1 MKVLFTSPMIM
12 HPAASG
18 PHLRIENTIKA
29 LAKMTDLHVMSRVAP
44 HVLGGKPAIEHY
56 KNIAPT
62 FSFSPS
68 VNNLSAIRTFRRV
81 QIVARKL
88 LVNDAKA
95 IVQYARVHGIKVVWF
110 GYGNI
115 SYPLIKQVRQLA
127 PELFLVCDTDSVWSR
142 FIFREIPFIEDKKEQ
157 QRVLAQSQAKELEEK
172 DWVAL
177 CNVTTGVSEV
187 DAAYYRS
194 LTSQKDK
201 VAIFSNVLD
210 VNQYLTATPAPKDL
224 KTPAIY
230 LAGSFGKPTSAMN
243 RAANWLIQG
252 ILPLVKKHVPQVHC
266 YIVGNHSDVSFGH
279 LNDPSITVTG
289 RLESV
294 LPYLKNVDVA
304 LTPLQFES
312 GTRFKILEA
321 AACKTPMV
329 STTLG
334 AEGIPV
340 IDGEHI
346 LLADTT
352 EDFAAAIIK
361 LIQDKALAA
370 RLAENSFQLVAK
382 EYGLEQLQR
391 EAQAILAKVPKTHD

>member
-1 MKVLFTSPMIM
+1 MMKVLFTSPMIM

-29 LAKMTDLHVMSRVAP
+29 LAQITDLHVMSRVAP
-44 HVLGGKPAIEHY
+44 HALGGKTAIDYY
-56 KNIAPT
+56 KTIAPK

-68 VNNLSAIRTFRRV
+68 VNNLSAVRTFRRV
-81 QIVARKL
+81 QIVTRKL

-95 IVQYARVHGIKVVWF
+95 IVNYARSHDIKVIWF
-110 GYGNI
+110 GFGNI
-115 SYPLIKQVRQLA
+115 SYPLIKQVRYLA
-127 PELFLVCDTDSVWSR
+127 PDLFLVCDTDSVWSR
-142 FIFREIPFIEDKKEQ
+142 FIFRELPFIEDEKEK
-157 QRVLAQSQAKELEEK
+157 QRVLVQSQEKELEEK
-172 DWVAL
+172 DWVNL
-177 CNVTTGVSEV
+177 CDVTTAVSEV
-187 DAAYYRS
+187 DAQYYRF
-194 LTSQKDK
+194 LTPQKEK
-201 VAIFSNVLD
+201 IAIFSNVLD
-210 VNQYLTATPAPKDL
+210 INQYLQPTPPPIDFK
-224 KTPAIY
+224 KPAIY

-252 ILPLVKKHVPQVHC
+252 ILPLVKKQIPNIHC
-266 YIVGNHSDVSFGH
+266 YIVGNHSDISFGH

-340 IDGEHI
+340 KHGEDI
-346 LLADTT
+346 LIADTS
-352 EDFAAAIIK
+352 EDFAAAIVK
-361 LIQDKALAA
+361 LIQDKAFATT
-370 RLAENSFQLVAK
+370 LAENSFKLVER
-382 EYGLEQLQR
+382 EYGLNQLTR
-391 EAQAILAKVPKTHD
+391 EATAILAKVKA

>member
-18 PHLRIENTIKA
+18 PHLRIENSIKA
-29 LAKMTDLHVMSRVAP
+29 LAKITDLHVISRVAP
-44 HVLGGKPAIEHY
+44 HVLGGRSAIEHY
-56 KNIAPT
+56 KKIAPI

-68 VNNLSAIRTFRRV
+68 VNNLSKWRTFRRV

-88 LVNDAKA
+88 LVNDAKS
-95 IVQYARVHGIKVVWF
+95 IVRYARKNQIKIIWF

-115 SYPLIKQVRQLA
+115 SYPLIKQVRALA
-127 PELFLVCDTDSVWSR
+127 PDLFLICDTDSVWSR
-142 FIFREIPFIEDKKEQ
+142 FIFRELPFIDDEKEK
-157 QRVLAQSQAKELEEK
+157 QRVLKMSQEKELEEK
-172 DWVAL
+172 DWVDL
-177 CNVTTGVSEV
+177 CDITTAVSEV
-187 DAAYYRS
+187 DAQYYRY
-194 LTSQKDK
+194 LTPQKDK

-210 VNQYLTATPAPKDL
+210 IDQYLAPTPRPEGL
-224 KTPAIY
+224 KNPSIY
-230 LAGSFGKPTSAMN
+230 LAGSFGKATSAMN

-252 ILPLVKKHVPQVHC
+252 ILPIVKRQIPNIHC

-279 LNDPSITVTG
+279 LNSDSITVTG
-289 RLESV
+289 RLETV

-340 IDGEHI
+340 KQGEH
-346 LLADTT
+346 LLIADTS

-361 LIQDKALAA
+361 LIQDKAYAA
-370 RLAENSFQLVAK
+370 RLAQNSFNLVEH
-382 EYGLEQLQR
+382 EYGLAQLTR
-391 EAQAILAKVPKTHD
+391 EAQHILAKVPV

>member
-1 MKVLFTSPMIM
+1 MIM

-18 PHLRIENTIKA
+18 PHLRIENSIKA
-29 LAKMTDLHVMSRVAP
+29 LSKISELHVISRVAP
-44 HVLGGKPAIEHY
+44 HALGGQEALKHY
-56 KNIAPT
+56 KAIAPK

-68 VNNLSAIRTFRRV
+68 VNNLSSWRTFRRV

-88 LVNDAKA
+88 LVNDAKSL
-95 IVQYARVHGIKVVWF
+95 VRYAREHQIKVIWF

-115 SYPLIKQVRQLA
+115 SYPLIKQIRALA
-127 PELFLVCDTDSVWSR
+127 PDLFLVCDTDSVWSR
-142 FIFREIPFIEDKKEQ
+142 FIFRELPFIDDEKEK
-157 QRVLAQSQAKELEEK
+157 QRVLKMSQDKEIEEK
-172 DWVAL
+172 DWVDL
-177 CNVTTGVSEV
+177 CNVTTAVSEV
-187 DAAYYRS
+187 DAQYYRY
-194 LTSQKDK
+194 LTPHKDK

-210 VNQYLTATPAPKDL
+210 IDQYLTPTPMPQGL
-224 KTPAIY
+224 KKPSIY
-230 LAGSFGKPTSAMN
+230 LAGSFGKSTSAMN

-252 ILPLVKKHVPQVHC
+252 ILPLVKRQIPDIHC

-279 LNDPSITVTG
+279 LNSDSITVTG
-289 RLESV
+289 RLETV

-340 IDGEHI
+340 KHGEHI
-346 LLADTT
+346 LIADSS

-361 LIQDKALAA
+361 LIKDKAYADKLAD
-370 RLAENSFQLVAK
+370 NSFQLVER
-382 EYGLEQLQR
+382 EYGLAQLTR
-391 EAQAILAKVPKTHD
+391 EAQHILAKVPA

>member
-1 MKVLFTSPMIM
+1 MKILFTSPMIM

-18 PHLRIENTIKA
+18 PHLRIENSIKA
-29 LAKMTDLHVMSRVAP
+29 LAQISDLHVMSRVAP

-56 KNIAPT
+56 KKIAPK

-68 VNNLSAIRTFRRV
+68 VNNLSSIRTFRRV

-95 IVQYARVHGIKVVWF
+95 IVHYARNHNIKVIWF

-115 SYPLIKQVRQLA
+115 SYPLIKQVRGLA
-127 PELFLVCDTDSVWSR
+127 PDLFLVCDTDSVWSR
-142 FIFREIPFIEDKKEQ
+142 FIFRELPFIEDEKEK
-157 QRVLAQSQAKELEEK
+157 QRVLAMSQAKEMEEK
-172 DWVAL
+172 DWVGL
-177 CNVTTGVSEV
+177 CNVTTAVSEV
-187 DAAYYRS
+187 DAQYYRF

-210 VNQYLTATPAPKDL
+210 INQYLTSTPAPKDI
-224 KTPAIY
+224 KKPSIY
-230 LAGSFGKPTSAMN
+230 LAGSFGKPSSAMN
-243 RAANWLIQG
+243 RAANWLIKG
-252 ILPLVKKHVPQVHC
+252 ILPLVKRQIPNIHC

-340 IDGEHI
+340 THGEDI
-346 LLADTT
+346 LIADTS
-352 EDFAAAIIK
+352 EEFAAAIVK
-361 LIQDKALAA
+361 LIQDKEYATT
-370 RLAENSFQLVAK
+370 LAENSFKLVER
-382 EYGLEQLQR
+382 EYGLAQLTR
-391 EAQAILAKVPKTHD
+391 EATAILSKVTA

>member
-18 PHLRIENTIKA
+18 PHLRIENSIKA
-29 LAKMTDLHVMSRVAP
+29 LAKITDLHVMSRVAP
-44 HVLGGKPAIEHY
+44 HVLGGATAISHY
-56 KNIAPT
+56 QNIAPK
-62 FSFSPS
+62 FSFAPS
-68 VNNLSAIRTFRRV
+68 VDKLSSIRTFRRV
-81 QIVARKL
+81 QIVTRKL
-88 LVNDAKA
+88 LVNDAKS
-95 IVQYARVHGIKVVWF
+95 IVKYARAHDIKVIWF

-127 PELFLVCDTDSVWSR
+127 PDLFLVCDTDSVWSR
-142 FIFREIPFIEDKKEQ
+142 FIFRELPFIDDEKEK
-157 QRVLAQSQAKELEEK
+157 QRVLQASQEKELEEK
-172 DWVAL
+172 DWVKL
-177 CNVTTGVSEV
+177 CNITTAVSEV
-187 DAAYYRS
+187 DAQYYRY
-194 LTSQKDK
+194 LTDQKDK

-210 VNQYLTATPAPKDL
+210 INQYLAPIAPPANL
-224 KTPAIY
+224 KKPSIY

-252 ILPLVKKHVPQVHC
+252 ILPLVKKQIPDVHC

-340 IDGEHI
+340 KHGEHI
-346 LLADTT
+346 MIADTS
-352 EDFAAAIIK
+352 EAFAAAIVK
-361 LIQDKALAA
+361 LIQDKPYAKQ
-370 RLAENSFQLVAK
+370 LAENSFQLVER
-382 EYGLEQLQR
+382 EYGLAQLER
-391 EAQAILAKVPKTHD
+391 EAKQILAKVAS

>member
-1 MKVLFTSPMIM
+1 MKILFTSPMIM

-18 PHLRIENTIKA
+18 PHLRIENSIKA
-29 LAKMTDLHVMSRVAP
+29 LAQISDLHVMSRVAP
-44 HVLGGKPAIEHY
+44 HVLGGQSAIEHY

-62 FSFSPS
+62 FTFSPS

-95 IVQYARVHGIKVVWF
+95 IVQYAREHAIKVVWF

-157 QRVLAQSQAKELEEK
+157 RRVLQQSHAKELEEK

-177 CNVTTGVSEV
+177 CNVTTAVSEV
-187 DAAYYRS
+187 DAAYYRN
-194 LTSQKDK
+194 LTTHKDK
-201 VAIFSNVLD
+201 VAVFSNVLD
-210 VNQYLTATPAPKDL
+210 VNQYLTPTPAPKDL
-224 KTPAIY
+224 KKPAIY

-252 ILPLVKKHVPQVHC
+252 ILPLVKKHIPDVHC

-279 LNDPSITVTG
+279 LKDPSITVTG

-346 LLADTT
+346 LLADTS
-352 EDFAAAIIK
+352 EDFAAAIVK
-361 LIQDKALAA
+361 LIQDKVLAA

-382 EYGLEQLQR
+382 EYGLEKLKD
-391 EAQAILAKVPKTHD
+391 EAQAIIAKVTTA

>member
-18 PHLRIENTIKA
+18 PHLRIENSIKA
-29 LAKMTDLHVMSRVAP
+29 LAKITDLHVMSRVAP
-44 HVLGGKPAIEHY
+44 HVLGGAPAISHY
-56 KNIAPT
+56 QNIAPK
-62 FSFSPS
+62 FSFAPS
-68 VNNLSAIRTFRRV
+68 VDKLSSIRTFRRV
-81 QIVARKL
+81 QIVTRKL
-88 LVNDAKA
+88 LVNDAKS
-95 IVQYARVHGIKVVWF
+95 IVKYARTHDIKVIWF

-115 SYPLIKQVRQLA
+115 SYPLIKQVRDLA
-127 PELFLVCDTDSVWSR
+127 PDLFLICDTDSVWSR
-142 FIFREIPFIEDKKEQ
+142 FIFRELPFIDDEKEK
-157 QRVLAQSQAKELEEK
+157 QRVLQASQEKELEEK
-172 DWVAL
+172 DWVKL
-177 CNVTTGVSEV
+177 CNITTAVSEV
-187 DAAYYRS
+187 DAQYYRY
-194 LTSQKDK
+194 LTDQKDK

-210 VNQYLTATPAPKDL
+210 INQYLAPIAPPANL
-224 KTPAIY
+224 KKPSIY

-252 ILPLVKKHVPQVHC
+252 ILPLVKKQIPDVHC

-340 IDGEHI
+340 KHGEHI
-346 LLADTT
+346 MIADTS
-352 EDFAAAIIK
+352 EAFAAAIVK
-361 LIQDKALAA
+361 LIQDKPYAKQ
-370 RLAENSFQLVAK
+370 LAENSFQLVER
-382 EYGLEQLQR
+382 EYGLAQLER
-391 EAQAILAKVPKTHD
+391 EAKQILAKVAS

>member
-1 MKVLFTSPMIM
+1 MMKVLFTSPMIM

-29 LAKMTDLHVMSRVAP
+29 LAQITDLHVMSRVAP
-44 HVLGGKPAIEHY
+44 HALGGKTAIDYY
-56 KNIAPT
+56 KTIAPK

-68 VNNLSAIRTFRRV
+68 VNNLSAVRTFRRV
-81 QIVARKL
+81 QIVTRKL

-95 IVQYARVHGIKVVWF
+95 IVNYARSHDIKVIWF
-110 GYGNI
+110 GFGNI
-115 SYPLIKQVRQLA
+115 SYPLIKQVRYLA
-127 PELFLVCDTDSVWSR
+127 PDLFLVCDTDSVWSR
-142 FIFREIPFIEDKKEQ
+142 FIFRELPFIEDEKEK
-157 QRVLAQSQAKELEEK
+157 QRVLVQSQEKELEEK
-172 DWVAL
+172 DWVNL
-177 CNVTTGVSEV
+177 CDVTTAVSEV
-187 DAAYYRS
+187 DAQYYRF
-194 LTSQKDK
+194 LTPQKEK
-201 VAIFSNVLD
+201 IAIFSNVLD
-210 VNQYLTATPAPKDL
+210 INQYLQPTPPPIDL
-224 KTPAIY
+224 KKPAIY

-252 ILPLVKKHVPQVHC
+252 ILPLVKKQIPNIHC
-266 YIVGNHSDVSFGH
+266 YIVGNHSDISFGH

-340 IDGEHI
+340 KHGEDI
-346 LLADTT
+346 LIADTS
-352 EDFAAAIIK
+352 EDFAAAIVK
-361 LIQDKALAA
+361 LIQDKAFATT
-370 RLAENSFQLVAK
+370 LAENSFKLVER
-382 EYGLEQLQR
+382 EYGLNQLTR
-391 EAQAILAKVPKTHD
+391 EATAILAKVKA

>member
-18 PHLRIENTIKA
+18 PHLRIENSIKA
-29 LAKMTDLHVMSRVAP
+29 LAQITDLHVMSRVAP

-56 KNIAPT
+56 KKIAPK

-95 IVQYARVHGIKVVWF
+95 IVQYARRHDIKVIWF

-115 SYPLIKQVRQLA
+115 SYPLIKQVRSLA
-127 PELFLVCDTDSVWSR
+127 PDLFLVCDTDSVWSR
-142 FIFREIPFIEDKKEQ
+142 FIFRELPFIDDEKEKK
-157 QRVLAQSQAKELEEK
+157 RVLALSQEKELEEK
-172 DWVAL
+172 DWVSL
-177 CNVTTGVSEV
+177 CNITTAVSEV
-187 DAAYYRS
+187 DAQYYRF
-194 LTSQKDK
+194 LTPKKDK
-201 VAIFSNVLD
+201 VAVFSNVLD
-210 VNQYLTATPAPKDL
+210 INQYLQPTMPPNDL
-224 KTPAIY
+224 KKPAIY
-230 LAGSFGKPTSAMN
+230 LAGSFGKSTSAMN

-252 ILPLVKKHVPQVHC
+252 ILPLVKKEIPNIHC
-266 YIVGNHSDVSFGH
+266 YIVGNHSDVSYGH
-279 LNDPSITVTG
+279 LKDPSITVTG

-340 IDGEHI
+340 KHGEHI
-346 LLADTT
+346 LLADTS
-352 EDFAAAIIK
+352 EDFAAAIVK
-361 LIQDKALAA
+361 LIQDKAFATTLAS
-370 RLAENSFQLVAK
+370 NSFKLVES
-382 EYGLEQLQR
+382 EYGLAQLTR
-391 EAQAILAKVPKTHD
+391 EAESILAKVKA